1 MLQSWLGVA
10 LKSNFDD
17 FDKSDEIINVETIV
31 RF

>member
-17 FDKSDEIINVETIV
+17 LDKSDEIINVETIV